1 MEEFIN
7 GFDPE
12 FNEMSESEK
21 LYADG
26 VAHLLDRDTKDYIE
40 FLKAGDD
47 VACGAAAEDGGSY
60 GGD

>member
-40 FLKAGDD
+40 FLKAGDGI
-47 VACGAAAEDGGSY
+47 ACGAAAEVDCSFGGY
-60 GGD
+60 